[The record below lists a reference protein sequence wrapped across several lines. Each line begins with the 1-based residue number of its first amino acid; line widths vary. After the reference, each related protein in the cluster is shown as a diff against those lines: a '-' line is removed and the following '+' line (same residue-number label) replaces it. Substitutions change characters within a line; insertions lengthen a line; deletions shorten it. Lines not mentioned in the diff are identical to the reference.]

1 MMSSMTGPARRR
13 PGLSVSRQPVGGA
26 GQATRAT
33 CAACKATT
41 AARSLA
47 SLVIAGVCGMVSTAA
62 RKLQQRLQRLQH
74 PTSSQ
79 VLTVAVRGKPST
91 SHEEP
96 TMAGRSGVLAANAF
110 QGETAAMVF
119 KTVAMAQMRLVARH
133 LIKAMFQVP
142 CNAMLS
148 IPASH
153 EEQTMARL
161 SGVVAASAFQCEV
174 AATVLQIAVMAQTR
188 WIAPPLPPRQ
198 PLLPPPRQPP
208 GMMARAP
215 SK

>member
-1 MMSSMTGPARRR
+1 
-13 PGLSVSRQPVGGA
+13 
-26 GQATRAT
+26 
-33 CAACKATT
+33 
-41 AARSLA
+41 
-47 SLVIAGVCGMVSTAA
+47 
-62 RKLQQRLQRLQH
+62 LQQRRQRRQRLQQRLQH

-133 LIKAMFQVP
+133 LIKATFQVP

-153 EEQTMARL
+153 EAQTMARL

-174 AATVLQIAVMAQTR
+174 AATVLQIAVMVRTR
-188 WIAPPLPPRQ
+188 WIAPPLPPPRQ
-198 PLLPPPRQPP
+198 PLLLPPPRQPLLPPP

-215 SK
+215 SKCWMVRNVCPCLETQFPRPTAMAAQVRCGSGCMVLRLVC

>member
-1 MMSSMTGPARRR
+1 
-13 PGLSVSRQPVGGA
+13 
-26 GQATRAT
+26 
-33 CAACKATT
+33 
-41 AARSLA
+41 
-47 SLVIAGVCGMVSTAA
+47 
-62 RKLQQRLQRLQH
+62 
-74 PTSSQ
+74 
-79 VLTVAVRGKPST
+79 
-91 SHEEP
+91 
-96 TMAGRSGVLAANAF
+96 MAGRSGVLAANAF
-110 QGETAAMVF
+110 QCEAAAMVL
-119 KTVAMAQMRLVARH
+119 KTVAMAQMRWVARQN
-133 LIKAMFQVP
+133 LIKATFQVP